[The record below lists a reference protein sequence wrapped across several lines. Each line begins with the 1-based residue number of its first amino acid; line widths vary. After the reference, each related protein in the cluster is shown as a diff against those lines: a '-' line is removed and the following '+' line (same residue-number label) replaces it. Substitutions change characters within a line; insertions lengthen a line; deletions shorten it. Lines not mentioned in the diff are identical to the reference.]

1 MDTSYKTEG
10 DINQS
15 QLRQKW
21 QKENLSEQT
30 LDLIDEDSDVFL
42 HQSLSTP
49 CLNTISRAEGI
60 YIYDGTGKKYMDF
73 HGNGVHQIG
82 YHNQFVIQQLKE
94 QLDTLSFIPRRYTNE
109 VAVQAAKKLIE
120 LTNFELTRVLF
131 TPSGS
136 QSIGL
141 ALKIMRKVTGKF
153 KTISLWDSFHG
164 AGLDAISIG
173 GEKIFRAGIGPLMSG
188 TEHIMPYNS
197 YRCIFGACQECG
209 LKCLDYLEYVLERE
223 GDVGGIILEPIR
235 STDIQIPPV
244 EYFVKLKNI
253 CKKHKVLIIFDE
265 IPTAFGRTGEFFV
278 YQNFGITPDI
288 LVLGKGIG
296 GGIIPISAVLV
307 KEEFNVAGDISLG
320 HYTHEKSAL
329 GCRAIL
335 ATIAYI
341 QENNLIEHVKQMEI
355 LLLEELEKLK
365 NKYVFIGDCRVKGLL
380 FAIELVTDSN
390 TKIKAVEEAEKVLY
404 SCLDSGLSFKISQ
417 GNVLTFGPPLIITK
431 EELVKSLEIIETS
444 LRRVFNVI

>member
-15 QLRQKW
+15 QIRQKW
-21 QKENLSEQT
+21 QKEHLNDQSA
-30 LDLIDEDSDVFL
+30 DLIKEDSEVFL

-60 YIYDGTGKKYMDF
+60 YIYDGAGKEYMDF

-82 YHNQFVIQQLKE
+82 YQNQFVIQQLKE

-109 VAVQAAKKLIE
+109 VAVQAARKLVE

-136 QSIGL
+136 LSIGL

-164 AGLDAISIG
+164 AGMDAISIG
-173 GEKIFRAGIGPLMSG
+173 GEKIFRSGIGPLMTG
-188 TEHIMPYNS
+188 TEHIIPYNS
-197 YRCIFGACQECG
+197 YRCIFGDCQECG
-209 LKCLDYLEYVLERE
+209 LKCLDYLDYILERE
-223 GDVGGIILEPIR
+223 GDVGGIILEPVR
-235 STDIQIPPV
+235 STDVQIPPT
-244 EYFVKLKNI
+244 EYFMKLRNI
-253 CKKHKVLIIFDE
+253 CDKHKVLIIFDE

-307 KEEFNVAGDISLG
+307 KEEYNVAGDISLG

-335 ATIAYI
+335 ATITYI
-341 QENNLIEHVKQMEI
+341 QANNLIEHVKQMEI
-355 LLLEELEKLK
+355 LLIEELGKLK
-365 NKYVFIGDCRVKGLL
+365 NKYIFVGDCRVKGLL
-380 FAIELVTDSN
+380 FAIELVTDCN
-390 TKIKAVEEAEKVLY
+390 TKNKAVEEAEKVLY
-404 SCLDSGLSFKISQ
+404 SCLDKGLSFKISQ
-417 GNVLTFGPPLIITK
+417 GNVLTFGPSLIITK
-431 EELVKSLEIIETS
+431 EELLRALVIIEAS
-444 LRRVFNVI
+444 LKTVFNVI